1 VEVTMMSNPQRKI
14 SDPRAGEPAAQPPSP
29 EQQERYRKAAS
40 LLRQWRDADDGYD
53 AEIWPLIEAELK
65 GLRTRL
71 RDR

>member
-1 VEVTMMSNPQRKI
+1 MMSNPQRKI